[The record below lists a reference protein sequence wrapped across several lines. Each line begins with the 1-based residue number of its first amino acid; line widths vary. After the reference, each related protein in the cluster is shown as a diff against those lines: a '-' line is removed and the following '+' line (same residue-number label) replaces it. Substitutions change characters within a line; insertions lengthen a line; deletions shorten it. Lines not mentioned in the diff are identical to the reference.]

1 MPERRGQHAE
11 EAAGLV
17 DGVSSMHKA
26 WIPSP
31 ASYKPDMVVDAC
43 QLSTCTREMTA
54 ERSGAHGIPPL
65 HSEFKASL
73 GYILRLCKIKK

>member
-1 MPERRGQHAE
+1 MPEKKGQHAE

-17 DGVSSMHKA
+17 DGVPSMHEA
-26 WIPSP
+26 WIPAP

-43 QLSTCTREMTA
+43 QLSTSTQEMEA

-65 HSEFKASL
+65 QSEFKASL
-73 GYILRLCKIKK
+73 GYVPRLCKVKK